1 MSNPSAAVLE
11 TLHNACSQNTDI
23 LKPAEKQLQEW
34 EIHPGFY
41 SILSVCIYGQ

>member
-1 MSNPSAAVLE
+1 MDNPSAAVLE
-11 TLHNACSQNTDI
+11 TLQNACSQNTDI

-41 SILSVCIYGQ
+41 SILSVLINM